1 LSSLA
6 LPLPPFL
13 SWAFLDKTLLTDEQ
27 DYVGMLVLKP
37 CFKYLPELSI
47 FILAQANNTV
57 ANFLY
62 KFDG

>member
-13 SWAFLDKTLLTDEQ
+13 SWALDKTLLTDEQ

-37 CFKYLPELSI
+37 CLKYLPELSI
-47 FILAQANNTV
+47 FISAQAHNTV